1 MPEIRGCDLVTE
13 YLIKEKVPY
22 LFGYAGH
29 GAVGLLDGVYNHQ
42 DELKIIFPRIES
54 AAGYM
59 ADAYYRA
66 SGEVI
71 PVYTSTGPGPMLLT
85 VAMGN
90 AFYDSSAFIAITGQV
105 ATNQYDSGALQEEY
119 RHYQADFTSIAK
131 VISKRSFQA
140 QSVEDLGKFLPKAF
154 KLART
159 GRPGPVHIDVP
170 YDLWIRTADV
180 EVPEPEERS
189 GMLSWR
195 TPGEPEAVARALEML
210 MKAKRPLILAGGGV
224 ICSDASQQLQ
234 AFAEHVNVPVYSTFM
249 GKGALS
255 ARHPL
260 HLGIAGCW
268 GEYPAT
274 EAARNADVIL
284 AIGCRF
290 SDIHCSS
297 WVPGYTYN
305 IPPTKLIHIDLDPQE
320 IGRNYPTE
328 LGIVGD
334 AREVLKQLLEMAAKQ
349 GPKRERSPWH
359 DEVQGWKEE
368 WANFINPELAS
379 DATPI
384 DPRRVI
390 GELRKAT
397 PEDTLM
403 ITDTG
408 NHQTWVEQYWDA
420 YEPRSVFTP
429 GGFAGMGFGT
439 YGVLGVKLARP
450 DRPAVC
456 VTSDGSFMMFP
467 GAVATAVE
475 HDIPVVWVIMNN
487 YTIGVIRDL
496 QRFYM
501 DNREI
506 GTSFRK
512 HSTGELW
519 NPDFAKMAEAMG
531 AQGLTVDE
539 PGDLSSAFETAFSSG
554 RPTVLDV
561 KVNRDTAVPLI
572 GTWQFPPIV
581 QAEPTFGKRFIQP
594 VLQESGGVLPAG

>member
-1 MPEIRGCDLVTE
+1 
-13 YLIKEKVPY
+13 
-22 LFGYAGH
+22 
-29 GAVGLLDGVYNHQ
+29 VGLLDGVYNHQ

-59 ADAYYRA
+59 ADAYFRA

-90 AFYDSSAFIAITGQV
+90 AFFDSSAFIAITGQV
-105 ATNQYDSGALQEEY
+105 ATTQYDSGALQEEY
-119 RHYQADFTSIAK
+119 RHYQADYPSMAR
-131 VISKRSFQA
+131 VITKRSFQA

-170 YDLWIRTADV
+170 YDLWIRSADI
-180 EVPEPEERS
+180 EIPEPEERS
-189 GMLSWR
+189 QHLSWR
-195 TPGEPEAVARALEML
+195 TPGEPEAVAEALRL
-210 MKAKRPLILAGGGV
+210 ILKGKRPLILAGGGV
-224 ICSDASQQLQ
+224 IASDASEQL
-234 AFAEHVNVPVYSTFM
+234 AALADALNIPVYTTFM

-255 ARHPL
+255 AQHPL

-284 AIGCRF
+284 AFGCRF

-305 IPPTKLIHIDLDPQE
+305 IPPTKLIHVDLDPQE

-334 AREVLKQLLEMAAKQ
+334 VREVLKQLLELVERQDAK
-349 GPKRERSPWH
+349 RDRSQWN
-359 DEVQGWKEE
+359 DEVDAWKLE
-368 WANFINPELAS
+368 WDNFIKPELAS
-379 DATPI
+379 EAVPI

-390 GELRKAT
+390 AELRQAA
-397 PEDTLM
+397 PDDTLM

-408 NHQTWVEQYWDA
+408 NHQTWMEQYWEV
-420 YEPRSVFTP
+420 YEPRTVFTP

-439 YGVLGVKLARP
+439 CGVLGLKLARP

-456 VTSDGSFMMFP
+456 ITSDGSFMMFP
-467 GAVATAVE
+467 GSVATAVE
-475 HDIPVVWVIMNN
+475 HDIPAVWVIFNN

-506 GTSFRK
+506 GTSFVK
-512 HSTGELW
+512 QSTGEFW
-519 NPDFAKMAEAMG
+519 NPDFAAMAEAMG
-531 AQGLTVDE
+531 AGGISVDQ
-539 PGDLSSAFETAFSSG
+539 PGDLGDAFDTALKAN
-554 RPTVLDV
+554 RPFVVDV

-581 QAEPTFGKRFIQP
+581 QAEPTFGKRL
-594 VLQESGGVLPAG
+594 VRT

>member
-1 MPEIRGCDLVTE
+1 MAEIRGCDLVVE

-59 ADAYYRA
+59 ADAYFRA
-66 SGEVI
+66 SGELI

-85 VAMGN
+85 IAMAN

-119 RHYQADFTSIAK
+119 RHYQADYPSIAK
-131 VISKRSFQA
+131 VITKRSFQA
-140 QSVEDLGKFLPKAF
+140 HNVEDLGKFLPKAF

-159 GRPGPVHIDVP
+159 GRPGPVHLDVP

-180 EVPEPEERS
+180 EVPEPEEHS
-189 GMLSWR
+189 LQLNWR
-195 TPGEPEAVARALEML
+195 TPGSPEAVARALEL
-210 MKAKRPLILAGGGV
+210 LLKAKRPLVLAGGGV
-224 ICSDASQQLQ
+224 LLSDASEQLQ
-234 AFAEHVNVPVYSTFM
+234 AFAEHVNVPVYTTFM

-255 ARHPL
+255 ARDPL

-284 AIGCRF
+284 ALGCRF

-305 IPPTKLIHIDLDPQE
+305 IPPTKLIHVDIDPQE
-320 IGRNYPTE
+320 IARNYPTE

-334 AREVLKQLLEMAAKQ
+334 AREVLRQLSDLAEAQ
-349 GPKRERSPWH
+349 GATRARSGW
-359 DEVQGWKEE
+359 DEEIEGWKSE
-368 WANFINPELAS
+368 WQNFIKPELAS
-379 DATPI
+379 EAVPI

-390 GELRKAT
+390 GEMRKAA
-397 PEDTLM
+397 PENTLM

-408 NHQTWVEQYWDA
+408 NHQTWVEQYWDV
-420 YEPRSVFTP
+420 YEPRSTFTP

-439 YGVLGVKLARP
+439 CGVLGVKLARP
-450 DRPAVC
+450 DRPAIC

-475 HDIPVVWVIMNN
+475 HDIPAVWVILNN
-487 YTIGVIRDL
+487 YSIGVIRDL

-506 GTSFRK
+506 GTSFVK
-512 HSTGELW
+512 HSTGEFW

-531 AQGLTVDE
+531 AGGISVDQ
-539 PGDLSSAFETAFSSG
+539 PGDLADAFDTALKANS
-554 RPTVLDV
+554 PYVIDI

-572 GTWQFPPIV
+572 GTWQFPPIT
-581 QAEPTFGKRFIQP
+581 QAEPTFGKRL
-594 VLQESGGVLPAG
+594 VVTA

>member
-1 MPEIRGCDLVTE
+1 MAEIRGCDLVVD

-22 LFGYAGH
+22 MFGYAGH
-29 GAVGLLDGVYNHQ
+29 GAVGLLDGVFDRQ
-42 DELKIIFPRIES
+42 DELKIVFPRIES
-54 AAGYM
+54 GAGYM
-59 ADAYYRA
+59 ADAYYRV

-85 VAMGN
+85 IAMSN

-105 ATNQYDSGALQEEY
+105 ATSQYDSGALQEEY
-119 RHYQADFTSIAK
+119 RHYQADYPSIAK
-131 VISKRSFQA
+131 VMTKRSFQA
-140 QSVEDLGKFLPKAF
+140 HSVEDLSKFLPKAF

-170 YDLWIRTADV
+170 YDLWIRKADV

-189 GMLSWR
+189 QMLNWR
-195 TPGEPEAVARALEML
+195 TPGSPEAVQRALEL
-210 MKAKRPLILAGGGV
+210 LLGARRPLILAGGGV
-224 ICSDASQQLQ
+224 LLSEASNELA
-234 AFAEHVNVPVYSTFM
+234 AFAEHVNVPVYTSFM

-284 AIGCRF
+284 ALGCRF

-305 IPPTKLIHIDLDPQE
+305 IPPTKLIHVDIDPQE

-328 LGIVGD
+328 IGIVGD
-334 AREVLKQLLEMAAKQ
+334 AREVLRQLTALAEEN
-349 GPKRERSPWH
+349 GSKRERSPWH
-359 DEVQGWKEE
+359 DQVEAYKEE
-368 WANFINPELAS
+368 WTNFIEPEKSS
-379 DATPI
+379 DAVPI
-384 DPRRVI
+384 DPRRAI
-390 GELRKAT
+390 KELRAAA
-397 PEDTLM
+397 PETTLM

-408 NHQTWVEQYWDA
+408 NHQTWVEQYWDV

-439 YGVLGVKLARP
+439 YGVLGLKLARP

-467 GAVATAVE
+467 GAVATATE
-475 HDIPVVWVIMNN
+475 YDIPAVWVILNN

-501 DNREI
+501 DGREI
-506 GTSFRK
+506 GTSFVK
-512 HSTGELW
+512 QSTGEFW

-531 AQGLTVDE
+531 AGGISVDD
-539 PGDLSSAFETAFSSG
+539 PGDLGSAFETAFESG
-554 RPTVLDV
+554 KPYVVDV
-561 KVNRDTAVPLI
+561 RVNRDTAVPLI
-572 GTWQFPPIV
+572 GTWQFPPIT
-581 QAEPTFGKRFIQP
+581 QAEPTFGRRL
-594 VLQESGGVLPAG
+594 VLT

>member
-1 MPEIRGCDLVTE
+1 MAEIRGCDLVAE
-13 YLIKEKVPY
+13 YLIKERVPY

-29 GAVGLLDGVYNHQ
+29 GAVGLLDGVFDRQ
-42 DELKIIFPRIES
+42 DELKIIFPRIETG
-54 AAGYM
+54 AGYM

-66 SGEVI
+66 SGQVI

-85 VAMGN
+85 AAISN
-90 AFYDSSAFIAITGQV
+90 AFYDSSAFIALTGQV

-119 RHYQADFTSIAK
+119 RHFQADFPSIAK
-131 VISKRSFQA
+131 VITKRSFQA
-140 QSVEDLGKFLPKAF
+140 HSVEDLAKFLPKAF

-159 GRPGPVHIDVP
+159 GRPGPVHVDVP
-170 YDLWIRTADV
+170 YDLWIRKADV
-180 EVPEPEERS
+180 DVPEPAERS
-189 GMLSWR
+189 GMLAWR
-195 TPGEPEAVARALEML
+195 TPGSPEAVERALDL
-210 MKAKRPLILAGGGV
+210 LLAAKRPLVLAGGGV
-224 ICSDASQQLQ
+224 ISSEAGAELKG
-234 AFAEHVNVPVYSTFM
+234 FAEHVNVPVYTSFM
-249 GKGALS
+249 GKGALPAS
-255 ARHPL
+255 HPL

-284 AIGCRF
+284 AIGVRF

-305 IPPTKLIHIDLDPQE
+305 IPPTKLIHVDIDPQE

-334 AREVLKQLLEMAAKQ
+334 AREVLRQLRAAAEAR
-349 GPKRERSPWH
+349 GPKRDRSPWH
-359 DEVQGWKEE
+359 EQVEAWKED
-368 WANFINPELAS
+368 WRNFIEPEKAS
-379 DATPI
+379 DAVPI

-390 GELRKAT
+390 KELRAAA
-397 PEDTLM
+397 PENTLM

-439 YGVLGVKLARP
+439 YGSLGVKLARP
-450 DRPAVC
+450 DRPVVC

-467 GAVATAVE
+467 GAVATATE
-475 HDIPVVWVIMNN
+475 HGIPVVWVILNN
-487 YTIGVIRDL
+487 FTIGVIRDL

-501 DNREI
+501 DGREI
-506 GTSFRK
+506 GTSFVK
-512 HSTGELW
+512 HETGELW
-519 NPDFAKMAEAMG
+519 NPDFVQMAEAMG
-531 AQGLTVDE
+531 AGGATVEHPSDL
-539 PGDLSSAFETAFSSG
+539 GDALATALAAG
-554 RPTVLDV
+554 KPYVVDV
-561 KVNRDTAVPLI
+561 RVNRDTAVPLI

-581 QAEPTFGKRFIQP
+581 QAEPTFGKRL
-594 VLQESGGVLPAG
+594 VLT

>member
-1 MPEIRGCDLVTE
+1 MAEMRGCDLVVE
-13 YLIKEKVPY
+13 YLVREKTPY
-22 LFGYAGH
+22 MFGYAGH
-29 GAVGLLDGVYNHQ
+29 GAVGLLDGVFDRQ
-42 DELKIIFPRIES
+42 DEIKIVFPRIETG
-54 AAGYM
+54 AAYM
-59 ADAYYRA
+59 ADAYFRV
-66 SGEVI
+66 SHQVI

-85 VAMGN
+85 PALGN

-119 RHYQADFTSIAK
+119 RHFQADYPSIAK
-131 VISKRSFQA
+131 VITKRSFQA
-140 QSVEDLGKFLPKAF
+140 HSVEDLAKFLPKAF
-154 KLART
+154 KIART

-170 YDLWIRTADV
+170 YDLWIRKADV
-180 EVPEPEERS
+180 EVPEPSERS
-189 GMLSWR
+189 EMLEWR
-195 TPGEPEAVARALEML
+195 TPGSPEAVERALDL
-210 MKAKRPLILAGGGV
+210 LLKARRPLVLAGGGV
-224 ICSDASQQLQ
+224 ILSEASKELA
-234 AFAEHVNVPVYSTFM
+234 AFAEHVNVPVYTSFM

-268 GEYPAT
+268 GEYPGT

-305 IPPTKLIHIDLDPQE
+305 IPPTKLIHVDIDPQE

-328 LGIVGD
+328 IGIVGD
-334 AREVLKQLLEMAAKQ
+334 ARAVLRQLLEAAEKR
-349 GPKRERSPWH
+349 GPKRERSPWQ
-359 DEVQGWKEE
+359 DQVDAYKEE
-368 WANFINPELAS
+368 WSNFIEPEKAS
-379 DATPI
+379 NAVPI

-390 GELRKAT
+390 KELRAAA
-397 PEDTLM
+397 PENTLM

-408 NHQTWVEQYWDA
+408 NHQTWVEQYWDV

-439 YGVLGVKLARP
+439 YGVLGLKLARP
-450 DRPAVC
+450 ERPAIC

-467 GAVATAVE
+467 GAVATATE
-475 HDIPVVWVIMNN
+475 YGIPAVWVILNN

-501 DNREI
+501 DGREI
-506 GTSFRK
+506 GTSFVK
-512 HSTGELW
+512 HETGEFW

-531 AQGLTVDE
+531 AGGISVDQ
-539 PGDLSSAFETAFSSG
+539 PGDLADAFATALAAG
-554 RPTVLDV
+554 KPYVIDV

-572 GTWQFPPIV
+572 GTWQFPPIT
-581 QAEPTFGKRFIQP
+581 QAEPTFGRRL
-594 VLQESGGVLPAG
+594 VLT

>member
-1 MPEIRGCDLVTE
+1 MAEIRGCDLVVE

-42 DELKIIFPRIES
+42 DEIKIIFPRIES

-66 SGEVI
+66 SGQVI

-119 RHYQADFTSIAK
+119 RHHQADFPSIAR
-131 VISKRSFQA
+131 VISKRSFAA

-170 YDLWIRTADV
+170 YDLWIRTADT

-189 GMLSWR
+189 QMLNWR
-195 TPGEPEAVARALEML
+195 TPGSPEAVGRAFEML
-210 MKAKRPLILAGGGV
+210 TKARRPLILAGGGV
-224 ICSDASQQLQ
+224 IASDATPELR

-249 GKGALS
+249 GKGVLS
-255 ARHPL
+255 AKDPL
-260 HLGIAGCW
+260 YLGIAGCW
-268 GEYPAT
+268 GEYPAQ

-305 IPPTKLIHIDLDPQE
+305 IPPTKLIHVDIDSTE

-334 AREVLKQLLEMAAKQ
+334 AREVLKQLGELARRE
-349 GPKRERSPWH
+349 PKRERTPWH
-359 DEVQGWKEE
+359 DDVEAWKLE
-368 WANFINPELAS
+368 WQNYIGPEMAS

-384 DPRRVI
+384 DPRRAI
-390 GELRKAT
+390 GELRKAA
-397 PEDTLM
+397 PDDTLM

-408 NHQTWVEQYWDA
+408 NHQTWVEQYWEA

-439 YGVLGVKLARP
+439 CGVLGMKLARP

-467 GAVATAVE
+467 GAIATAVE
-475 HDIPVVWVIMNN
+475 HDIPAVWVVLNN
-487 YTIGVIRDL
+487 YSIGVIRDL

-506 GTSFRK
+506 GTSFMK
-512 HSTGELW
+512 HSTGEFW
-519 NPDFAKMAEAMG
+519 NPDFAAMAEAMG
-531 AQGLTVDE
+531 AGAISVDQ
-539 PGDLSSAFETAFSSG
+539 PGDLADAFDTALKSG
-554 RPTVLDV
+554 KPYLIDV

-581 QAEPTFGKRFIQP
+581 QAEPTFGKRLVIT
-594 VLQESGGVLPAG
+594 